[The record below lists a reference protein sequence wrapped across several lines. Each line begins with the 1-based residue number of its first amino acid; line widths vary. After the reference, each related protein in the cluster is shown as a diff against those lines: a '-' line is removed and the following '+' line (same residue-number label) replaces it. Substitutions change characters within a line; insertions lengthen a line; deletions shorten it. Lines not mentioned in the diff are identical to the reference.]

1 MVVVSKRNILFTA
14 PDKVTKYRLARN
26 YMGPVPE
33 WVTKLPYFSELV
45 AAGKILIAEK
55 TAKQSDKTEGSEAGE
70 KTAEQKETKKSEKA
84 DKSEKE

>member
-14 PDKVTKYRLARN
+14 PDKVTKYRLARD
-26 YMGPVPE
+26 YMGTVPD

-55 TAKQSDKTEGSEAGE
+55 P
-70 KTAEQKETKKSEKA
+70 AEQKEPKKSAKA

>member
-26 YMGPVPE
+26 YMGPVPD

-45 AAGKILIAEK
+45 AAGKILIAK
-55 TAKQSDKTEGSEAGE
+55 KP
-70 KTAEQKETKKSEKA
+70 AEQKETKKSAKA